1 MLINQ
6 GVRSYAKLGTT
17 SDKRWHAISTATRQ
31 MRLSHPDDLFDG
43 SRLQPGNM
51 HSLDKFRRWAREDL
65 LELKI
70 KMAVRRERTRQK
82 LQEKLQEAKPAD
94 DDSGSEAKPAEAK
107 SAAAKP
113 CPYKNRLQQ
122 PCPTAVWDKRLGRR
136 GGQQELTFSP
146 NACTR
151 SLGA

>member
-17 SDKRWHAISTATRQ
+17 SGKRWNAISTAIRQ

-43 SRLQPGNM
+43 SRLGPGHM

-70 KMAVRRERTRQK
+70 KMAVRRER
-82 LQEKLQEAKPAD
+82 EA
-94 DDSGSEAKPAEAK
+94 
-107 SAAAKP
+107 
-113 CPYKNRLQQ
+113 Y
-122 PCPTAVWDKRLGRR
+122 LG
-136 GGQQELTFSP
+136 P
-146 NACTR
+146 
-151 SLGA
+151 